1 MIDNKKT
8 RNLIILV
15 LMMGS
20 LITSLTQTV
29 LTSALPSIMCTFNVD
44 AGTAQWLTTV
54 YLLVL
59 GIMIPSTAYLINR
72 FSIKNLFITSMA
84 LFLVGCIIS
93 IFAKNFGIMIVSRIL
108 QAIGAGIIMQS
119 VQVAMINL
127 YPKEERGK
135 AMGIYGFVIGVA
147 PAIGPLAAG
156 YIIDN
161 LGWRVIFYILAFI
174 TLVNIVLAFLFLRSI
189 MEVKKSK
196 LEIISLILSTFG
208 FGGIL
213 VGVSN
218 IGAYSIISPL
228 TYIPLIIGIV
238 SLILFARRQ
247 LKVQEPLLEL
257 RVFKSRN
264 FIISTVLII
273 IVYTAMTS
281 ASIIISIYIQSVRGM
296 SAMVPG
302 IIMLPGSIAMIILSP
317 IAGNILDKYGFRT
330 LAILGCLLLGLGTFE
345 LSTLTITKSIAILT
359 IMYAIR
365 MIGITL
371 LLMPVTTWGLNSL
384 KQEEISHGSAI
395 NSTVRQVSGAI
406 GSSILITVMTTVTK
420 HSLSTSKALAEIE
433 GMNTS
438 FKIATVIILVGLVIS
453 LIYVKDKDKNDK
465 GIDIDCKE
473 SVLN

>member
-15 LMMGS
+15 LMIGS

-29 LTSALPSIMCTFNVD
+29 LTSALPSIMSTFNVD
-44 AGTAQWLTTV
+44 VGTAQWLTTV

-59 GIMIPSTAYLINR
+59 GVMIPSTAYLINR
-72 FSIKNLFITSMA
+72 FSIKNLFIISMS
-84 LFLVGCIIS
+84 LFLAGCIVS
-93 IFAKNFGIMIVSRIL
+93 IFAKNFGVMIVSRIL

-127 YPKEERGK
+127 FPKEERGK

-161 LGWRVIFYILAFI
+161 LGWRIIFYILAFI
-174 TLVNIVLAFLFLRSI
+174 TLVNIILAFLFLRSI

-213 VGVSN
+213 VGVSD
-218 IGAYSIISPL
+218 IGAYSITSPL

-238 SLILFARRQ
+238 SLTLFVIRQ
-247 LKVQEPLLEL
+247 IKVEQPLLEL
-257 RVFKSRN
+257 RVFKSRD
-264 FIISTVLII
+264 FAISTILII
-273 IVYTAMTS
+273 IVYVAMTS

-302 IIMLPGSIAMIILSP
+302 IIMLPGSIAMTFLSP
-317 IAGNILDKYGFRT
+317 IIGSVLDKHGFKN
-330 LAILGCLLLGLGTFE
+330 LAIVGFTLLGIGTFE
-345 LSTLTITKSIAILT
+345 LSTLTQTTPIAVIT
-359 IMYAIR
+359 IMYTIR
-365 MIGITL
+365 MIGITF

-406 GSSILITVMTTVTK
+406 GSSILITIMTTVTRQ
-420 HSLSTSKALAEIE
+420 SLSTSKTLADIE
-433 GMNTS
+433 GMNVS
-438 FKIATVIILVGLVIS
+438 FKIATVIALVGLVVSI
-453 LIYVKDKDKNDK
+453 IYVKDKNKKDK
-465 GIDIDCKE
+465 DIDCKE
-473 SVLN
+473 TITV